1 MNFCRTAI
9 GHTRLDENSNDV
21 RTTIV
26 FTKEKLLILECN
38 FVDQQ
43 NFGS

>member
-1 MNFCRTAI
+1 MS
-9 GHTRLDENSNDV
+9 ENILLIFFLHFMEVNLV
-21 RTTIV
+21 RTTII
-26 FTKEKLLILECN
+26 FTKEKLLISECN